1 MKLTKTFQKVKQRFI
16 DEQMHEVASLSW
28 VGLTFKHH
36 AQLVN
41 IVYTTHTYTNKQKMT
56 GPEIIDGGLFKMQF
70 RFKITFVFVNTFE
83 MVNKQSLCVSGGTV
97 EHMLRFRP
105 R

>member
-1 MKLTKTFQKVKQRFI
+1 
-16 DEQMHEVASLSW
+16 MHEVASRSW
-28 VGLTFKHH
+28 VGLTF
-36 AQLVN
+36 
-41 IVYTTHTYTNKQKMT
+41 KQKMT

-83 MVNKQSLCVSGGTV
+83 MVNKQSLCVSGGTNVAV

>member
-1 MKLTKTFQKVKQRFI
+1 
-16 DEQMHEVASLSW
+16 
-28 VGLTFKHH
+28 
-36 AQLVN
+36 
-41 IVYTTHTYTNKQKMT
+41 MT
-56 GPEIIDGGLFKMQF
+56 GLEIIDGGLFKMQF

>member
-1 MKLTKTFQKVKQRFI
+1 
-16 DEQMHEVASLSW
+16 
-28 VGLTFKHH
+28 
-36 AQLVN
+36 
-41 IVYTTHTYTNKQKMT
+41 MT

-70 RFKITFVFVNTFE
+70 CFKITFVFVNTFE
-83 MVNKQSLCVSGGTV
+83 MVNKQRLCVSGGTV

>member
-1 MKLTKTFQKVKQRFI
+1 
-16 DEQMHEVASLSW
+16 
-28 VGLTFKHH
+28 
-36 AQLVN
+36 
-41 IVYTTHTYTNKQKMT
+41 MT
-56 GPEIIDGGLFKMQF
+56 GSEIIDGGLFKMQF

-83 MVNKQSLCVSGGTV
+83 MVKKKSFCVSGGTNVTV